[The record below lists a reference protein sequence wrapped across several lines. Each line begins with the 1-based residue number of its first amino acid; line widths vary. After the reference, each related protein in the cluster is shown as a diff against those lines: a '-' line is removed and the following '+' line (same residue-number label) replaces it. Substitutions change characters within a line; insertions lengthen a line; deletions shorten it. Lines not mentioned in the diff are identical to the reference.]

1 MSSWRGHFFFWEK
14 VLFFWGDCNWELFS
28 CPRWRSFGHSEA
40 STILERQDMEKS
52 TKIFFLETSQ
62 CFQSENPRGAVSLW
76 RQKLLEMSFSV
87 KLNFERCSISLLHL
101 KLLISQ
107 EVILQSFH
115 FHRDELSDSVT
126 RFKLVSFILIP
137 RQINAH
143 DFSLR
148 LGFVIVRRTAHE
160 NEFKSILSKI

>member
-1 MSSWRGHFFFWEK
+1 MVIRRPPQSLKDRK
-14 VLFFWGDCNWELFS
+14 
-28 CPRWRSFGHSEA
+28 
-40 STILERQDMEKS
+40 MEKS

-62 CFQSENPRGAVSLW
+62 CFQLENPRGAVSPW
-76 RQKLLEMSFSV
+76 RQKLLETSFSV
-87 KLNFERCSISLLHL
+87 KLNFERCSVSLLHL

-126 RFKLVSFILIP
+126 RFKLVRKHVSFILIS

-143 DFSLR
+143 DFSLI
-148 LGFVIVRRTAHE
+148 GFCNSAA
-160 NEFKSILSKI
+160 NSA

>member
-1 MSSWRGHFFFWEK
+1 MSSWRGHFLFWEK

-40 STILERQDMEKS
+40 STILEKQEKDKS

-62 CFQSENPRGAVSLW
+62 CFQLENPRGAVSLW

-87 KLNFERCSISLLHL
+87 KLNFERCSVSLLHL

-126 RFKLVSFILIP
+126 RFKLVRKHVFFILIP

-143 DFSLR
+143 DFSLIR
-148 LGFVIVRRTAHE
+148 FCNSAA
-160 NEFKSILSKI
+160 NSA